1 MQTLMRPKPGSSFQ
15 PMRPRRRRFSP
26 FMLVGVAVTA
36 IIVLGVGAY
45 LFLQKGINSHAA
57 AVNPNC
63 TLIVPQNPLSAVGL
77 STPYQLTA
85 TDPQN
90 GPCNEANAN
99 QSAFVE
105 ATILDPATGQLSVYS
120 PLVIDQNTQP
130 AVAPI
135 KPKLPQGAVV
145 GIWFGFNGTNLTLQ
159 GGNNSLNRGNCVN
172 GLQNSVFGQFAYCNA
187 PGFFAAA
194 KKAVAAGLL
203 KIPALG
209 TAKDGMPCPTTRDF
223 SVVDMDQSDN
233 VPTQYIAKGNGQ
245 IAQLNAA
252 NQAAIPNGTVLG
264 NPSDNALID
273 KFIDPALGCNAMM
286 APSLSNPGQMAF
298 SLAMDELVANADQQA
313 PVALVPLGD
322 DFTLVNGQTNLQKTN
337 LYRKGVEQPLA
348 PNVNAASTTTYCKN
362 ILAAIPRINNDA
374 AFTKNAPSPM
384 PTGASNLFNF
394 LGMRLQA
401 TLGPNGLN
409 CTGLLNIQ
417 NPVTTQVDGNGVVIN
432 TMLNTNVANLGANL
446 PNCVVNGQTVANCTG
461 STTIGNQTCT
471 FAVNPNNNEVDLT
484 CTPAGQ

>member
-45 LFLQKGINSHAA
+45 LFLQKGVNSHAA
-57 AVNPNC
+57 AVNMNC
-63 TLIVPQNPLSAVGL
+63 TIVVPRNPLSAVGL

-85 TDPQN
+85 TNPQN

-130 AVAPI
+130 AAAPI
-135 KPKLPQGAVV
+135 KPKLPQGAIV
-145 GIWFGFNGTNLTLQ
+145 GIWFGDNGNALTLQ
-159 GGNNSLNRGNCVN
+159 GTNNSLNQAHCVN
-172 GLQNSVFGQFAYCNA
+172 GIPNSVFGQYAYCNA
-187 PGFFAAA
+187 PEFFAAT
-194 KKAVAAGLL
+194 KKATAAGKL

-209 TAKDGMPCPTTRDF
+209 TAKDGLPCPTTRDF

-233 VPTQYIAKGNGQ
+233 LPTQYIANGNGQ
-245 IAQLNAA
+245 IAQFNTT

-264 NPSDNALID
+264 NPSDNALLD
-273 KFIDPALGCNAMM
+273 KFIDPALGCTPMM
-286 APSLSNPGQMAF
+286 APSLSNPGQMVA
-298 SLAMDELVANADQQA
+298 SQGMDELLANADQPA

-322 DFTLVNGQTNLQKTN
+322 DMTLVNGQENLQKTN

-348 PNVNAASTTTYCKN
+348 PNVNAASTITYCKN
-362 ILAAIPRINNDA
+362 ILAATPRINNDA
-374 AFTKNAPSPM
+374 AFTKNAQSPM

-409 CTGLLNIQ
+409 CTGLLNIH
-417 NPVTTQVDGNGVVIN
+417 NPITTQVNGNGVVVN
-432 TMLNTNVANLGANL
+432 TIINTNVANLGANL
-446 PNCVVNGQTVANCTG
+446 PNCVVNGQTVAACTG

-484 CTPAGQ
+484 CVPKEQ